1 MRINTALLAIIVTL
15 LMGMFSWVVS
25 VEIRLSQTATL
36 QEYGTRLKTLEDN
49 MMPLLVE
56 FKVQEILKT
65 KIVKPAAIPTAKRD
79 ARKWAEAQMSPK
91 EE

>member
-1 MRINTALLAIIVTL
+1 MKINTALLAIIVTL
-15 LMGMFSWVVS
+15 LMCMFSWVIS
-25 VEIRLSQTATL
+25 VELRLSQAFTL

-49 MMPLLVE
+49 MMPLLIE

-65 KIVKPAAIPTAKRD
+65 KTIKPTAIPAAKLD
-79 ARKWAEAQMSPK
+79 ARRWAETQMSPR